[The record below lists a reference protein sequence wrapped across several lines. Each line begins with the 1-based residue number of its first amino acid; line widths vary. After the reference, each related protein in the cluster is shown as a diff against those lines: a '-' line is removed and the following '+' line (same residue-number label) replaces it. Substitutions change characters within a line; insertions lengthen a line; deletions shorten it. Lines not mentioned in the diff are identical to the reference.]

1 MHDGSHKTL
10 EDVVNYY
17 DKGGFANPQLD
28 EEIYP
33 LKLTDQEKADLV
45 TFLKEG
51 LKSSNYPHVDP
62 PKLPE

>member
-1 MHDGSHKTL
+1 LKTL

-28 EEIYP
+28 EGIFA

-51 LKSSNYPHVDP
+51 LSSKSYPQVTP